1 MIRSGVFGWED
12 YFVPVVDAITVTDFY
27 LLANDF
33 MSYIETQACMG
44 FRVLT
49 QVHAGVE
56 CRGNGLGVRSG

>member
-33 MSYIETQACMG
+33 MSYIETQACLG
-44 FRVLT
+44 FMV
-49 QVHAGVE
+49 
-56 CRGNGLGVRSG
+56 